1 MMVPPAR
8 AFAGCAR
15 GALAACRYLPLA
27 ASAIAAP
34 ARPGPALARGGPGRA
49 PSGLPACRAVT
60 ASLHRRPLSAVG
72 PARGRGRSPG
82 HIDFGCL
89 DRDAHNNTTQN
100 RAEKFG
106 TSCRVCHRDKD
117 HTRGYI
123 YRPFEANGCVH
134 QHRAPSHRRSERD
147 HQRIVGSVLVR
158 NLRCDHCR
166 AVERPEYQER
176 RPPQR

>member
-27 ASAIAAP
+27 ASAIAA
-34 ARPGPALARGGPGRA
+34 RPGPGRHWLEGARAGR
-49 PSGLPACRAVT
+49 RA
-60 ASLHRRPLSAVG
+60 ASQPESLHRRPLSAVG

-89 DRDAHNNTTQN
+89 EALTQQQHNTKP
-100 RAEKFG
+100 RGKFW